1 MAKSSKSQIEA
12 IAKYNKEKTKTY
24 LLRLNKE
31 TDKDIIELLEDTD
44 NKTGYIKSLIR
55 EDIERTP

>member
-1 MAKSSKSQIEA
+1 MKTSDSQIKA

-31 TDKDIIELLEDTD
+31 TDKDIKMISEW
-44 NKTGYIKSLIR
+44 KTQ
-55 EDIERTP
+55 

>member
-31 TDKDIIELLEDTD
+31 TDKDIINWLEDTD